1 MSALPLTRGIIH
13 TVSTNCQEN
22 YSRYNNI
29 RCETYVKYARITVRR
44 PRLPPSLRLGVGRVR
59 DERVIAMA
67 DYYAELGVGRDADE
81 KEVRSAFRRLARQYH
96 PDLNPGDDKAEE
108 RFKRVNEAYE
118 VLSDEEK
125 RKAYDKYGDNWRR
138 ADEIESQFGGGRT
151 YRTSGTA
158 GFGGFEDLLDDY
170 RFGNFEG
177 FAGARTSAAKLE
189 TDVEVTLEEAFSGSQ
204 RIVTMSRGGQD
215 RRIEVTIPRGVA
227 TGSVVRV
234 RPGQGRELLL
244 NITVTPH
251 PRFTRRGA
259 DLYVDVD
266 VPLEDAILG
275 GSVDVSTMERPVEL
289 KVPPESRNG
298 QRIRLAGKGMPL
310 LGSPKTRGDLYVVLR
325 PVMPS
330 GLTDEQKDLVKRLS
344 ELGTP
349 TA

>member
-1 MSALPLTRGIIH
+1 
-13 TVSTNCQEN
+13 
-22 YSRYNNI
+22 
-29 RCETYVKYARITVRR
+29 
-44 PRLPPSLRLGVGRVR
+44 
-59 DERVIAMA
+59 MA
-67 DYYAELGVGRDADE
+67 DYYAELGIGKDAGE
-81 KEVRSAFRRLARQYH
+81 KEVRGAFRRLARQYH

-108 RFKRVNEAYE
+108 QFKRVNEAYE
-118 VLSDEEK
+118 VLSDDEK

-151 YRTSGTA
+151 YHTSGSA
-158 GFGGFEDLLDDY
+158 GFGGSEDLLGGF

-177 FAGARTSAAKLE
+177 FGAGRPSMAKME

-234 RPGQGRELLL
+234 RPGRGRELLL

-251 PRFTRRGA
+251 RSFTRRGA
-259 DLYVDVD
+259 DLHVDVD
-266 VPLEDAILG
+266 VPFEDAVLG
-275 GSVDVSTMERPVEL
+275 GSIDVTTLERPVEL

-298 QRIRLAGKGMPL
+298 QKIRLAGKGMPV
-310 LGSPKTRGDLYVVLR
+310 LGSADKRGDLYVVLR

-330 GLTDEQKDLVKRLS
+330 GLTDEQKDLVRRLK
-344 ELGTP
+344 ELRSDGGGE
-349 TA
+349 